1 MSSAIGGSC
10 PNNVSVCFPPLL
22 VAHVL
27 IMNQY
32 AFPAIGGS
40 CPNNVSVCF
49 PPLLVA
55 HVLIMYQYV
64 FPKNGPLDNLL
75 LSFCQRRL
83 LSPFLHSMRMTNTP
97 D

>member
-10 PNNVSVCFPPLL
+10 PNNESVCF
-22 VAHVL
+22 
-27 IMNQY
+27 
-32 AFPAIGGS
+32 
-40 CPNNVSVCF
+40 
-49 PPLLVA
+49 
-55 HVLIMYQYV
+55 
-64 FPKNGPLDNLL
+64 FPKIGPLDNLL